1 MRKNTIG
8 AAVLALLLT
17 APLAGQQGETW
28 DLEACVAQ
36 ALKANK
42 DYLIAELNVKKAAAE
57 EKAAFAGLLPSLSF
71 SGSYTRLDSGT
82 SMTLPGP
89 TVIPMS
95 FPHNTSLGL
104 TLMYPVPFI
113 PYLSD
118 GAWGAA
124 SKGHKIA
131 KEQHRLAQEKLKKI
145 RIDTRVKVA
154 KLFYGVLLN
163 TKALEL
169 TVANRKRLQSYVEVA
184 RRMFAAGQVSQY
196 ELLRTQV
203 QLANI
208 VPVVLQTENQLRL
221 ARVSLLQAMGLPLDV
236 VFSLKGVL
244 VTAPVSITEQ
254 EAIARSLRDRY
265 EFKELAGTERI
276 LVLTRELQRAANR
289 PVLAVFGNLNWAQAG
304 DSAFSGSLES
314 SWNAGIQLSFPI
326 SELFPWSK
334 TRNKVKAAD
343 LDVDIIKKTTLN
355 VEEQIR
361 LQIRQIVLR
370 LDEHRKTIEAQK
382 VAVELSTRGLEIAK
396 VRFANG
402 QMGNVEL
409 MDAELDYQ
417 QAMLNYNRAQFDYSN
432 DVHDLLQAIGAETV
446 K

>member
-1 MRKNTIG
+1 MHRGKLFT
-8 AAVLALLLT
+8 ALLAVLLAV
-17 APLAGQQGETW
+17 PLGGQTPPAW

-42 DYLIAELNVKKAAAE
+42 DYLIAELNVKKAEAE

-71 SGSYTRLDSGT
+71 SGSYTRLDSG
-82 SMTLPGP
+82 SVMDLGGGI
-89 TVIPMS
+89 VIPMS
-95 FPHNTSLGL
+95 FPHNTKLGL
-104 TLMYPVPFI
+104 TVAYPVPFI

-131 KEQHRLAQEKLKKI
+131 REQHRLAQEKLKKI

-154 KLFYGVLLN
+154 KFFYGVLLN
-163 TKALEL
+163 SKALEL
-169 TVANRKRLQSYVEVA
+169 TVANRRRLQSYVEVA
-184 RRMFAAGQVSQY
+184 QRMFAAGQVSQY

-208 VPVVLQTENQLRL
+208 IPVVLQTENQLRL

-236 VFSLKGVL
+236 QFTLQGKLGSV
-244 VTAPVSITEQ
+244 PVSITEQ
-254 EAIARSLRDRY
+254 EAITRSLRDRY

-276 LVLTRELQRAANR
+276 LVLSRELQRAANR

-304 DSAFSGSLES
+304 DSAFSGGLES
-314 SWNAGIQLSFPI
+314 SWNAGIQLSIPI

-343 LDVDIIKKTTLN
+343 LDVTIIKKTIQN

-370 LDEHRKTIEAQK
+370 LDEHRKTIEAQQ
-382 VAVELSTRGLEIAK
+382 VAVQLSTRGLEIAR

-417 QAMLNYNRAQFDYSN
+417 QATLNYNRAQFDYIN
-432 DVHDLLQAIGAETV
+432 DVHDLLQAIGAETL
-446 K
+446 